1 MALTKTYSN
10 EQLRHAALRDEDLKN
25 TPRKDVMGGACT
37 VYAIECHNDGTGG
50 TKYVKMFD
58 AVNPT
63 MGTTIPDFV
72 FEVANNFKSIMTFP
86 DGIAFANGLSFAA
99 TTEQYDN
106 SNADPSSSGDIRVS
120 IVAK

>member
-1 MALTKTYSN
+1 MALLKIYSN
-10 EQLRHAALRDEDLKN
+10 EQQTHSALRDEDLKH
-25 TPRKDVMGGACT
+25 TVRKDVMGGPCT
-37 VYAIECHNDGTGG
+37 VYSMELHNDATGG
-50 TKYVKMFD
+50 VRYVKLFD

-72 FEVANNFKSIMTFP
+72 FEVANNFRSIMTFP
-86 DGIAFANGLSFAA
+86 AGITFVNGLSFAA

-106 SNADPSSSGDIRVS
+106 SSVDPSSSGDFRIS

>member
-1 MALTKTYSN
+1 MALLKTYSN
-10 EQLRHAALRDEDLKN
+10 EQLRHAGFRDEDLKN
-25 TPRKDVMGGACT
+25 SVRKNVMGGACT
-37 VYAIECHNDGTGG
+37 VYSMELHNDGTGG
-50 TKYVKMFD
+50 TKWVKMFD

-72 FEVANNFKSIMTFP
+72 FEVANNFKSILTFP

-106 SNADPSSSGDIRVS
+106 SNADPSSSGDFRIS